1 MKIKD
6 VLSKKGGTIHTID
19 QNKTIYEA
27 LSILVPNKIGSLIV
41 LDNEGKIAGIFSE
54 RDALRECYNNPDN
67 FQNIAVGSVM
77 TKSIIVAEPD
87 DDVEYVMGIMTQN
100 KFRHTPIVDKSGTLV
115 GIVSIGDLVKI
126 QLSEKDFENKYLMQY
141 IQG

>member
-6 VLSKKGGTIHTID
+6 VLSRKGGAIYTID
-19 QNKTIYEA
+19 QNKNIFEA

-41 LDNEGKIAGIFSE
+41 LDNEGKISGIFSE
-54 RDALRECYNNPDN
+54 RDALRECYNNPKS
-67 FQNIAVGSVM
+67 FQNIIIGDVM

-87 DDVEYVMGIMTQN
+87 DEVEYVMGIMTQN
-100 KFRHTPIVDKSGTLV
+100 KFRHTPIVDKSGNLV
-115 GIVSIGDLVKI
+115 GIVSIGDLVKV